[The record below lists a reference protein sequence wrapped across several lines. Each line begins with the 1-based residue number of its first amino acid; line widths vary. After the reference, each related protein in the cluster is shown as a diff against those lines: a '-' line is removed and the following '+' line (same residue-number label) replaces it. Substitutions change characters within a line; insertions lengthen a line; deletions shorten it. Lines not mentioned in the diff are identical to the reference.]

1 MFIDRFSQEWKDA
14 DQFAK
19 DSRRSHSAYS
29 KEESD
34 RLGKE
39 LELARVVKMFRNID
53 RDIFSHR
60 YDSHRFF
67 KGSVFDFI
75 RFSRS
80 KSQCFFCPFLF
91 NPQSTPEAI
100 YEKYQQAKNAVRKT
114 HYHQYD

>member
-1 MFIDRFSQEWKDA
+1 MLIDRFSQEWKDA

-19 DSRRSHSAYS
+19 DSRRSHSAFS

-34 RLGKE
+34 RLERE
-39 LELARVVKMFRNID
+39 LELARVVKMFRNTD
-53 RDIFSHR
+53 RDVFSRR
-60 YDSHRFF
+60 YDPHRFF

-80 KSQCFFCPFLF
+80 KSECFFCPYLF
-91 NPQSTPEAI
+91 NPTTTPEAI
-100 YEKYQQAKNAVRKT
+100 YEKYQLTKNTVRKT

>member
-19 DSRRSHSAYS
+19 DSRRNHSAFS

-34 RLGKE
+34 RLDRE
-39 LELARVVKMFRNID
+39 LELERTVKMFRRRND
-53 RDIFSHR
+53 RPDL
-60 YDSHRFF
+60 YNCWQYF

-80 KSQCFFCPFLF
+80 KSECFFCPYLF
-91 NPQSTPEAI
+91 NPTTTPEAI
-100 YEKYQQAKNAVRKT
+100 YEKYQQAKNTVRKT